1 MHRFR
6 AAIFPD
12 DYDQVG
18 YNEEWIKTYRYEIDW
33 TMRKADE
40 FFARLVKF
48 ADRNPEYQIW
58 LTTSMGQA
66 ATVAEPL
73 ETQLYIKDL
82 AKFMEVLGFD
92 ANQWSQRPA
101 MLPQWNLFVSPGGE
115 TRFREAMGK
124 LQVDGKPVNFRERE
138 RGFFSIDMGHK
149 NLYKGPQTAV
159 FDGQPIAFAD
169 LGLHNVEI
177 EDKSDANA
185 YHIPQGCLI
194 IYDPKNAAPKPV
206 RPDISTLELAP
217 AILKNFA
224 VRIPEYMS
232 APNTLAA
239 AV

>member
-1 MHRFR
+1 
-6 AAIFPD
+6 
-12 DYDQVG
+12 
-18 YNEEWIKTYRYEIDW
+18 
-33 TMRKADE
+33 
-40 FFARLVKF
+40 
-48 ADRNPEYQIW
+48 
-58 LTTSMGQA
+58 
-66 ATVAEPL
+66 
-73 ETQLYIKDL
+73 
-82 AKFMEVLGFD
+82 
-92 ANQWSQRPA
+92 
-101 MLPQWNLFVSPGGE
+101 
-115 TRFREAMGK
+115 
-124 LQVDGKPVNFRERE
+124 
-138 RGFFSIDMGHK
+138 MGHK